1 MLYISRR
8 IDESILIDGKI
19 EIIVSQIS
27 GKQVKLGVDAPR
39 NTTVYRKE
47 LLEKILQENRTAYES
62 VNNILSKE
70 EYMKSNISKKVN
82 ELNFFIHKAREDI
95 KKGNIININD
105 IFKLMTDLESFV
117 KDEKDESLLEALDS
131 VLENY
136 ESLLIE
142 INKQQKAIEDEIK
155 NLSSNLKAMRVYK
168 NAK

>member
-19 EIIVSQIS
+19 EIVVSQIS
-27 GKQVKLGVDAPR
+27 GKQVKLGVEAPR

-47 LLEKILQENRTAYES
+47 LLEKILQENKMAFQS
-62 VNNILSKE
+62 VNDILSKE
-70 EYMKSNISKKVN
+70 EYMKSNLSKKIS
-82 ELNFFIHKAREDI
+82 ELNFFIHKAKDDV

-105 IFKLMTDLESFV
+105 IFKLMTDLEALV
-117 KDEKDESLLEALDS
+117 KDEKDEDLLSTLDS

-136 ESLLIE
+136 EGLLFE
-142 INKQQKAIEDEIK
+142 INKQQQAIEAEVNK
-155 NLSSNLKAMRVYK
+155 LSSNLKAIRVYK